1 MQMIEWKKTGV
12 SNLAGEISLLSG
24 LALWITTFPRIRRKA
39 FELFFYTHY
48 LYIIF
53 VVFFILHVGI
63 NYAFI
68 MLPGFY
74 LFLIDRCLRLLQ
86 SQQKV
91 RLVSARVL
99 PCNTIELNFSKSPD
113 LCYNPKSI
121 LFVNVPGISKLQWH
135 PFTISS
141 SSNLEPERI
150 SVVIK
155 TKGSWSRKL
164 YDMVSSLSIDR
175 LEVALE
181 GPYGPASTHF
191 LRHDK
196 LVMVSGGS
204 GITPFISIIRELL
217 YLSKTSKCRI
227 PKLILICA
235 FKKSSDLTWLE
246 LIMPISDTT
255 SGLSTLPLQIE
266 AYITRD
272 QAPSTDN
279 SKQVRTVWF
288 KPLPT
293 DKPVSAILG
302 PNSWLW
308 FAAIISSSFII
319 FLILIG
325 IITKYYIYPI
335 DKNNNLYSYFAK
347 ASLYMLFICA
357 SIAATA
363 SVAVFLNRR
372 KIVRETR
379 QIQNMEG
386 PTPTGTPETWFHN
399 ADREIESPPQQ
410 SFLDATN
417 IHYGKRPDLKSKLV
431 FP

>member
-1 MQMIEWKKTGV
+1 
-12 SNLAGEISLLSG
+12 
-24 LALWITTFPRIRRKA
+24 
-39 FELFFYTHY
+39 
-48 LYIIF
+48 
-53 VVFFILHVGI
+53 
-63 NYAFI
+63 

-266 AYITRD
+266 AYITKD

-308 FAAIISSSFII
+308 LAAIISSSFII

-386 PTPTGTPETWFHN
+386 PTPTGTPEAWFHN
-399 ADREIESPPQQ
+399 ADRELESPPQQ
-410 SFLDATN
+410 SILDATN
-417 IHYGKRPDLKSKLV
+417 IHYGKRPDLKKMLLECEGSSVGVLASGPKKLRHEV
-431 FP
+431 AKICSSGLFDNFHFESISFSW